1 VLIFRRCSPASK
13 GSSIEEISPCR
24 LRGALP
30 EMKLPGQNGIWHSF
44 DAIGTIDDVN
54 LSLQNRIAL
63 IAGSSRGIGK
73 AIAMAFLRE
82 GCRVCITGRSEAP
95 LSKALAEFDTAFG
108 KERVISFC
116 GDLTN
121 SSVIEQALRKTHE
134 LWGRLDVVVANV
146 GSGSGQPGWQI
157 ESEEWE
163 RLFRLNF
170 WGSVNLT
177 QAAIPLLAENRHGAL
192 LFIASITGV
201 EATPAPLPYSAA
213 KAALINYSKNLAVQ
227 VAKIGVRVNCIAP
240 GNILFPGGTW
250 ERHLEKDKNK
260 VMQMIDSSVPLARF
274 GTPEEIADIAVFL
287 CSDTAT
293 FITGACFKADGG
305 QSKSY

>member
-1 VLIFRRCSPASK
+1 
-13 GSSIEEISPCR
+13 
-24 LRGALP
+24 
-30 EMKLPGQNGIWHSF
+30 MKLPGQNGIWHSF
-44 DAIGTIDDVN
+44 DAPGTIDDVN

-73 AIAMAFLRE
+73 AIATAFLRE

-95 LSKALAEFDTAFG
+95 LSKALAEFDTTFG

-177 QAAIPLLAENRHGAL
+177 QAAIPLRAENQHGAL
-192 LFIASITGV
+192 LFISSITGV

-213 KAALINYSKNLAVQ
+213 KAALINYSKNLSRL
-227 VAKIGVRVNCIAP
+227 VAKQNIRVNCVAP
-240 GNILFPGGTW
+240 GNVLFPGGSW
-250 ERHLEKDKNK
+250 ERHLAKNREA
-260 VMQMIDSSVPLARF
+260 VLESIQAEVPMGRF
-274 GTPEEIADIAVFL
+274 GTPEEIASLVV
-287 CSDTAT
+287 
-293 FITGACFKADGG
+293 
-305 QSKSY
+305 

>member
-1 VLIFRRCSPASK
+1 
-13 GSSIEEISPCR
+13 
-24 LRGALP
+24 
-30 EMKLPGQNGIWHSF
+30 MKLPGQNGIWHSF
-44 DAIGTIDDVN
+44 DATGTIDDVN

-73 AIAMAFLRE
+73 AIATAFLRE

-95 LSKALAEFDTAFG
+95 LSKALAEFDTTFG

-177 QAAIPLLAENRHGAL
+177 QAAIPLLAENQHGAL

-227 VAKIGVRVNCIAP
+227 VANIGVRVNCIAP

-250 ERHLEKDKNK
+250 ERHLGKDKNK
-260 VMQMIDSSVPLARF
+260 VMQMIHSSVPLARF